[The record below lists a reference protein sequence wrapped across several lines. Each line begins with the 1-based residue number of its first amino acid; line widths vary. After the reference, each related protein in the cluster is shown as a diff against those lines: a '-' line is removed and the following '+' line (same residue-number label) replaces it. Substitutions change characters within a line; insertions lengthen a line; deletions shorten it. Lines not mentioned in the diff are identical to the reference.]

1 MTTAEDLEL
10 SDSDKVQPWS
20 TDSGMESM
28 TDSNKDV
35 TPMSENFDDDEEDET
50 LGERLWALTEM
61 FPDSLRKGTEKLVN
75 TAGKAIVGKKLV
87 PPYHELLNN
96 ARGTRWPCDLRRWL
110 RRSRSLVRSAVTGWH
125 FSSGKSRC
133 PKNKCRHPPPRG
145 MAETYGCPIRNSAK

>member
-75 TAGKAIVGKKLV
+75 TAGKAIV
-87 PPYHELLNN
+87 
-96 ARGTRWPCDLRRWL
+96 
-110 RRSRSLVRSAVTGWH
+110 
-125 FSSGKSRC
+125 
-133 PKNKCRHPPPRG
+133 
-145 MAETYGCPIRNSAK
+145 ETYLFACTSTWYISTTAALLLMPVLFETERIQMEEAQKNHSKQLLLGPGSAGNLGGGTTMLPN